1 MYDAARPSP
10 ACTRFDSTPK
20 PLKETTFILENTR
33 ARVVRVTRVQI
44 GPGFQI
50 GLLEYSEDFSK
61 WTERRWDNIYGSRQ
75 VT

>member
-1 MYDAARPSP
+1 M
-10 ACTRFDSTPK
+10 
-20 PLKETTFILENTR
+20 ETIEGDDIYLENTR
-33 ARVVRVTRVQI
+33 ARVVRGTRVQI
-44 GPGFQI
+44 GPGCQI